1 MVNRTG
7 ISRRALV
14 SGIATLALMP
24 SSLIAAGAHQNRG
37 RSDVWLS
44 AQGDRAKTYG
54 MGLFHSGNATNHEL
68 PTGFRGHGV
77 CLHPSH
83 HRVVMFAR
91 RPGKEAI
98 EVDLESHD
106 HRLAFVCKNNR
117 HLFGHGCFSP
127 DGKLLFTTETEI
139 DTGRGLIAIRDANSY
154 ELLAE
159 ISSHGIGPHELKL
172 LNDSKTLVVANGG
185 ILTHPDSGRK
195 KLNLDSMSS
204 NLCYIDSYSGK
215 RLALHRLPEAKA
227 SIRHLDVAVDDTVAF
242 AMQFQREAA
251 AHDSLVPLTA
261 THRLGNPPRLL
272 EAPAAV
278 LMQMRDY
285 IGSVAI
291 NNKNRV
297 VGFTSPKG
305 SIALFWDLNNG
316 AFLGYHQLH
325 DVCGIAVTADQ
336 RYFAL
341 TSSNGQMRLLDAQ
354 TLKEDRAH
362 RQHPDIRWDNHLLL
376 TTG

>member
-1 MVNRTG
+1 MFNSGSVT
-7 ISRRALV
+7 SRE
-14 SGIATLALMP
+14 IP
-24 SSLIAAGAHQNRG
+24 S
-37 RSDVWLS
+37 
-44 AQGDRAKTYG
+44 
-54 MGLFHSGNATNHEL
+54 
-68 PTGFRGHGV
+68 GFRGHGV
-77 CLHPSH
+77 SLHPSDN
-83 HRVVMFAR
+83 RIVMFAR
-91 RPGKEAI
+91 RPGTEAI

-106 HRLAFVCKNNR
+106 HRLAFVCKKNR
-117 HLFGHGCFSP
+117 HLFGHGCFSA
-127 DGKLLFTTETEI
+127 DGKLLFNTETEI

-159 ISSHGIGPHELKL
+159 IASHGIGPHELKL
-172 LNDSKTLVVANGG
+172 LNDDKTLVVANGG

-204 NLCYIDSYSGK
+204 NLCYIDSNSGK
-215 RLALHRLPEAKA
+215 KLALHRLDETKA
-227 SIRHLDVAVDDTVAF
+227 SIRHLDVADDDTVAF
-242 AMQFQREAA
+242 AMQFQREAV

-261 THRLGNPPRLL
+261 THRLGDSLHLL
-272 EAPAAV
+272 KAPEAIV
-278 LMQMRDY
+278 MQLRDY

-305 SIALFWDLNNG
+305 SIAVFWNLKNG

-325 DVCGIAVTADQ
+325 DVCGIAVTEDQ

>member
-1 MVNRTG
+1 M
-7 ISRRALV
+7 SRRALI
-14 SGIATLALMP
+14 SGMATLAFMP
-24 SSLIAAGAHQNRG
+24 SSLLAAGAHLNKG
-37 RSDVWLS
+37 RSNIWLS
-44 AQGDRAKTYG
+44 AQGDKAKTYG
-54 MGLFHSGNATNHEL
+54 IGLFFSDNANSL
-68 PTGFRGHGV
+68 KIPSGFRGHGV
-77 CLHPSH
+77 SLHPLH
-83 HRVVMFAR
+83 NRVVMFAR
-91 RPGKEAI
+91 RPGTEAI
-98 EVDLESHD
+98 EVDLESRD

-117 HLFGHGCFSP
+117 HLFGHGSFSP
-127 DGKLLFTTETEI
+127 DGKLLYTTEAEI

-172 LNDSKTLVVANGG
+172 LNDGKTLVVANGG

-215 RLALHRLPEAKA
+215 RLALHRLTETKA
-227 SIRHLDVAVDDTVAF
+227 SIRHLDVADDDTVAF
-242 AMQFQREAA
+242 GMQFQREAA

-261 THRLGNPPRLL
+261 THRLGDPLRLL
-272 EAPAAV
+272 EAPAAIV
-278 LMQMRDY
+278 MQLRDY

-291 NNKNRV
+291 NNRSRV

-305 SIALFWDLNNG
+305 SIALFWNLNNG

-325 DVCGIAVTADQ
+325 DVCGIAVTEDQ

-362 RQHPDIRWDNHLLL
+362 RQHPDFRWDNHLLL

>member
-7 ISRRALV
+7 ITRRSLI
-14 SGIATLALMP
+14 SGIATLAVMP
-24 SSLIAAGAHQNRG
+24 SSLVAANVRQHSRKSNIW
-37 RSDVWLS
+37 VS
-44 AQGDRAKTYG
+44 AQGDKAETYG
-54 MGLFHSGNATNHEL
+54 IGLFNSGSATSREI
-68 PTGFRGHGV
+68 PSGFRGHGV
-77 CLHPSH
+77 SLHPSNN
-83 HRVVMFAR
+83 RIVMFAR
-91 RPGKEAI
+91 RPGTEAI

-106 HRLAFVCKNNR
+106 HRLAFVCKKNR
-117 HLFGHGCFSP
+117 HLFGHGCFSA
-127 DGKLLFTTETEI
+127 DGKLLFNTETEI

-159 ISSHGIGPHELKL
+159 IASHGIGPHELKL
-172 LNDSKTLVVANGG
+172 LNDDKTLVVANGG

-204 NLCYIDSYSGK
+204 NLCYIDSNSGK
-215 RLALHRLPEAKA
+215 KLALHRLDETKA
-227 SIRHLDVAVDDTVAF
+227 SIRHLDVADDDTVAF
-242 AMQFQREAA
+242 AMQFQREAV

-261 THRLGNPPRLL
+261 THRLGDSLHLL
-272 EAPAAV
+272 KAPEAIV
-278 LMQMRDY
+278 MQLRDY

-305 SIALFWDLNNG
+305 SIAVFWNLKNG

-325 DVCGIAVTADQ
+325 DVCGIAVTEDQ